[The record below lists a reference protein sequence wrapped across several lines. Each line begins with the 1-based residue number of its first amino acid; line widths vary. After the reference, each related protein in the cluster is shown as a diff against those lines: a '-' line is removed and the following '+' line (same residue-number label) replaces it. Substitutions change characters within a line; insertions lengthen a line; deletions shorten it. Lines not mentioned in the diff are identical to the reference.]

1 MKPQILI
8 ELALL
13 LILGTVMGLV
23 MAVMANGFVEGVSSA
38 ANFREST
45 ELLRF
50 TLGGD
55 TYSASSLVIL
65 LLAAAVVIAIRRVLK
80 LDSWAGPADSILA
93 AHTDSSDVDIK
104 KGLALRSAVSSKKLA
119 STEYLGMYFWGAEW
133 QPPSLLALMP
143 LWRA

>member
-65 LLAAAVVIAIRRVLK
+65 LLAAGVVIAIRRVLK

-104 KGLALRSAVSSKKLA
+104 KGLASTLAAFTSAAGGGSVGQYGPRVHFGA
-119 STEYLGMYFWGAEW
+119 SVGSIFKNIGIN
-133 QPPSLLALMP
+133 
-143 LWRA
+143 

>member
-23 MAVMANGFVEGVSSA
+23 MAIMANGFVEGVSSA
-38 ANFREST
+38 ASFRESA
-45 ELLRF
+45 ELLQF
-50 TLGGD
+50 TIGSSS
-55 TYSASSLVIL
+55 YSASSLVIL
-65 LLAAAVVIAIRRVLK
+65 LLAATVVIALRRALE

-104 KGLALRSAVSSKKLA
+104 KGLASTLAAFTSAAGGGSICA
-119 STEYLGMYFWGAEW
+119 SAAEACAFC
-133 QPPSLLALMP
+133 L
-143 LWRA
+143 